1 MRFSHKIVAASTL
14 LLLLTVGLLSIQQL
28 ITVRDEVK
36 SLVSSSIQELVLGVE
51 NTINSEMSNRK
62 NLAQTMA
69 ETVELDPT
77 NRDYVKQVFE
87 KPALKNSFLLT
98 GFGYQEDG
106 SMVENGDS
114 WTPGA
119 DYDPRQRPWFNLA
132 KNAGSQQVTE
142 PYLDLASGNIVISI
156 VNPVYD
162 NQRFVGT
169 MFYDMDLGGMSDLV
183 NSVNLF
189 DSGYLFIVTSNGTA
203 IAHPDKQANGK
214 ELSELLPELQLQ
226 EGEHTLEI
234 DGETHLVNV
243 TRDQQ
248 QGWYIVAVINEA
260 EAFAAIASLRNNAI
274 IFASLGLLISLI
286 VLTLMIKTLL
296 RPLEGLNTAI
306 QDISSGEGDLT
317 KRIEVS
323 NTPEFAS
330 LASGFN
336 TFTQNL
342 QSEIQQLKQ
351 LGNEIVA
358 SSNET
363 VEDSKQSADATRKQ
377 MHELDM
383 LATAIHEMAMA
394 ANEVAQSAQGASEAA
409 QEVDRNTI
417 EGSKIVTET
426 SQSIEGL
433 SQRLE
438 QAAEQVQN
446 LESATSNIETIL
458 SVINDIADQTNLLA
472 LNAAIE
478 AARAGE
484 SGRGFAVV
492 ADEVRTLAQ
501 RTQEST
507 TEIRGMIEKLQEGS
521 AAVSVAMSQSR
532 NTAGEAVEKAQ
543 YADEALRKISSAIEH
558 ISDMNIQIA
567 SSAQE
572 QSNVAE
578 DISTNAVKIKDLST
592 TVSELAESS
601 SNSMH
606 KQKESMESQKALLDR
621 FKV

>member
-1 MRFSHKIVAASTL
+1 MRFSHKIVAASTI
-14 LLLLTVGLLSIQQL
+14 LLLLTVGLLSVQQL
-28 ITVRDEVK
+28 LTVRSEVK
-36 SLVSSSIQELVLGVE
+36 SLVSDSIQELMLGVQ
-51 NTINSEMSNRK
+51 NTIDSEMTNRK

-77 NRDYVKQVFE
+77 NRDYVKRLFE

-98 GFGYQEDG
+98 GFGFQEDG
-106 SMVENGDS
+106 SMIENSDS

-132 KNAGSQQVTE
+132 KNAGTQEITE
-142 PYLDLASGNIVISI
+142 PYLDLASGNIIISI
-156 VNPVYD
+156 VNPIYD
-162 NQRFVGT
+162 NNQFVGT

-189 DSGYLFIVTSNGTA
+189 DSGYVFIVTSEGTA
-203 IAHPDKQANGK
+203 IAHPNAKANGK
-214 ELSELLPELQLQ
+214 ELSELQPEITLR
-226 EGEHTLEI
+226 EGEQTIDI
-234 DGETHLVNV
+234 DGERHLIHI
-243 TRDQQ
+243 TQDDQ
-248 QGWYIVAVINEA
+248 QGWYVVAVVNEA

-274 IFASLGLLISLI
+274 IYSILGLVISLV

-296 RPLEGLNTAI
+296 RPLEGLNKAI
-306 QDISSGEGDLT
+306 HDISSGEGDLT

-358 SSNET
+358 SSDET
-363 VEDSKQSADATRKQ
+363 VEDSKQSAEATRKQ

-394 ANEVAQSAQGASEAA
+394 AQEVAQSAQGASEAA

-417 EGSKIVTET
+417 EGSRIVSET

-433 SQRLE
+433 SERIE
-438 QAAEQVQN
+438 QAVVQVQN
-446 LESATSNIETIL
+446 LESATANIETIL

-521 AAVSVAMSQSR
+521 AAVSVAMTQSR
-532 NTAGEAVEKAQ
+532 ATAGEAVEKAQ

-578 DISTNAVKIKDLST
+578 DISSNAVKIKDLST
-592 TVSELAESS
+592 TVSELATSS
-601 SNSMH
+601 SDSMH
-606 KQKESMESQKALLDR
+606 KQKESMDSQKALLDR